1 MDLGRVFDSV
11 VHASHIVLDIVKKRN
26 IGEEKRW
33 QFAEAIASIAEAGFV
48 DYIPADV
55 ERLALL
61 MLLGL
66 RSSYW
71 EPVARV
77 IVKRISGCTVYGNNY
92 IIVSGDERVRDVAEK
107 LAKTCIIVAALGR
120 LIAAQCHDARRLI
133 IVENN
138 SVVRVYREKIEWV
151 EDALQL

>member
-11 VHASHIVLDIVKKRN
+11 MRASHIILDVVKKRD
-26 IGEEKRW
+26 ISEEKRW
-33 QFAEAIASIAEAGFV
+33 QFAEAIAAIAEAGFAG
-48 DYIPADV
+48 YIPADV
-55 ERLALL
+55 ERLALM

-71 EPVARV
+71 WPVAMM
-77 IVKRISGCTVYGNNY
+77 IAEKIAGYTVYGNNY
-92 IIVSGDERVRDVAEK
+92 IVIGDERVRSVAER
-107 LAKTCIIVAALGR
+107 LAKTCIIVTALGR

-138 SVVRVYREKIEWV
+138 RVVRVYREKIEWV
-151 EDALQL
+151 EDTLQL

>member
-11 VHASHIVLDIVKKRN
+11 IRASHIVLDIVRKRS
-26 IGEEKRW
+26 IGEERRW
-33 QFAEAIASIAEAGFV
+33 ELAEAIAAIVEAGLA

-61 MLLGL
+61 MVLVL

-77 IVKRISGCTVYGNNY
+77 IVERIAGYTVYGNNF
-92 IIVSGDERVRDVAEK
+92 IVISGDERVRKIVEK
-107 LAKTCIIVAALGR
+107 LAKICIIVAALGR

-133 IVENN
+133 IVNN
-138 SVVRVYREKIEWV
+138 GIKVYREKIEWI
-151 EDALQL
+151 EDTLHL

>member
-11 VHASHIVLDIVKKRN
+11 MRTSRIVLDIVKKRSIN
-26 IGEEKRW
+26 EERRW
-33 QFAEAIASIAEAGFV
+33 ELAEAIASIAEAGFV

-71 EPVARV
+71 EPVAAM
-77 IVKRISGCTVYGNNY
+77 IAERIAGHTVYGNNY
-92 IIVSGDERVRDVAEK
+92 IIVGSDERVRDVAEK
-107 LAKTCIIVAALGR
+107 LAKICIIVTALGR
-120 LIAAQCHDARRLI
+120 LIAAQCLDARRLV
-133 IVENN
+133 IVEENGR
-138 SVVRVYREKIEWV
+138 VRVYREKIEWM
-151 EDALQL
+151 EDKLPS